1 MVFQKIITMKAKYYL
16 LPLAI
21 AAVMGTTS
29 CVKLTE
35 DPKGDLT
42 SKSYFSS
49 QNDLDAAVAS
59 IYQKLSVDGAW
70 AFTNKST
77 SYFGADDLTTDPGL
91 NKGDFR
97 EFDKLEGTSI
107 NESLKAQWSGPWYA
121 IYQANNVLAN
131 YEKVPTVTDN
141 DKLAVTQ
148 SVGQAYFL
156 RGLCYYMLVRTFGNI
171 PLVTKPLA
179 IEDRPAQVAPSQ
191 IYELIISDLKN
202 AANMLP
208 AKWDGKDI
216 GRAGALAARALLANV
231 YLTTAGWP
239 LNQTA
244 NYALAATE
252 ADAVIKSGKYSLV
265 LDYADV
271 FKTNFNTEAVF
282 GIAFNVGGNA
292 PNRSFGSTS
301 VPLEESGADN
311 SGGWDDFYPEVNFY
325 LDAPK
330 CKRTDATFYTTF
342 KILNKDTKKFDL
354 VPWDS
359 NATRVQHPYYKKFRA
374 GLGDGVKETATEIL
388 TIQPSTNKTTDIV
401 RYAETLLTYAEA
413 SAMSA
418 GAPSLD
424 AYKAVNAVRFR
435 AGLKDLP
442 AGLTAAAF
450 RDSVVLERKYEFAG
464 EFGQRWFDI
473 VRLQLLPKVI
483 SERSTTKEQ
492 NKLNSS
498 YVSNPASRY
507 YAPIPFKDMSQNPQ
521 WTQNPGY

>member
-1 MVFQKIITMKAKYYL
+1 MKAKYYL
-16 LPLAI
+16 IPLAI
-21 AAVMGTTS
+21 AAVMGTAS

-42 SKSYFSS
+42 AGSYFSS
-49 QNDLDAAVAS
+49 QNDLDAAVSS

-97 EFDKLEGTSI
+97 EFDKLEGTPI

-131 YEKVPTVTDN
+131 FQKVPVVTDA

-148 SVGQAYFL
+148 AAGQAYYM
-156 RGLCYYMLVRTFGNI
+156 RALCYFMLVRTFGNI
-171 PLVTKPLA
+171 PLITAPVASDDK
-179 IEDRPAQVAPSQ
+179 PAQVAPEKVYEQ
-191 IYELIISDLKN
+191 IVSDLKT
-202 AANMLP
+202 AAGMLP
-208 AKWDGKDI
+208 DKWDGVNI

-231 YLTTAGWP
+231 YLTMAGWP

-244 NYALAATE
+244 NYALAAAE
-252 ADAVIKSGKYSLV
+252 ADAVIKSNKYSLV
-265 LDYADV
+265 PDYGDV
-271 FKTNFNTEAVF
+271 FKTNFNSEAIF
-282 GIAFNVGGNA
+282 GIVFNKGGNA

-301 VPLEESGADN
+301 VPLEESGLDN

-330 CKRTDATFYTTF
+330 CKRTDETFYTTF
-342 KILNKDTKKFDL
+342 KLYNSATKKFDL
-354 VPWDS
+354 VPWNS
-359 NATRVQHPYYKKFRA
+359 SATRVQHPYYKKFRA
-374 GLGDGVKETATEIL
+374 GLNDGVTETATEIL
-388 TIQPSTNKTTDIV
+388 TIQPSTNKTTDII

-413 SAMSA
+413 SAMA
-418 GAPSLD
+418 TGNPSGD
-424 AYKAVNAVRFR
+424 AYKAVNLVRQR
-435 AGLKDLP
+435 AGLKDLTP
-442 AGLTAAAF
+442 GLSATAF
-450 RDSVVLERKYEFAG
+450 RDSVVAERKYEFAG

-483 SERSTTKEQ
+483 TERSTTAEQ
-492 NKLNSS
+492 NKLNAN
-498 YVSNPASRY
+498 YASNPATRY
-507 YAPIPFKDMSQNPQ
+507 YAPIPFKDMIQNPQ
-521 WTQNPGY
+521 WKQNPGY